1 MKCIFGSDVHWSGV
15 SLDDNIGLLVV
26 YRKQSVLL
34 HYCATSQLV
43 KNERKFRPTEA
54 SPDSEVTVE
63 EKLPIFFLIFNYSI
77 LVCH

>member
-1 MKCIFGSDVHWSGV
+1 LSTENKACYCTIALPV
-15 SLDDNIGLLVV
+15 SLSKMSEFAALWG
-26 YRKQSVLL
+26 
-34 HYCATSQLV
+34 
-43 KNERKFRPTEA
+43 KFRPTEA